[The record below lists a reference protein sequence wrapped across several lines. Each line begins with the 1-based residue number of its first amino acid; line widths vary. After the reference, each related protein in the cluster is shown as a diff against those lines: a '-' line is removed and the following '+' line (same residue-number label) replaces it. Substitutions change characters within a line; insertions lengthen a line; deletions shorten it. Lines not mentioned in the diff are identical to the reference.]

1 MLKNHSFLKR
11 MKDNLNNMFSVK
23 MGKYK
28 NATMSVAYILAA
40 SLVILTPESM
50 YGASSSVVAK
60 AQVLPSLRIEEETDN
75 AAIIQTN
82 QNNDILSEVEG
93 IQLLQGQ
100 NKENTEVLVTQA
112 IEKTN
117 QDAGEGEVVELQA
130 DEDSLLTAILVS
142 EETSIEKKVREE
154 YEELLI
160 NKENAEK
167 VAEYINVQEAKEL
180 EAIAEREAA
189 ALKAVEEQRAAE
201 EAAAK
206 AAAEEAARKAAEK
219 AAAEKAAAE
228 KAAAEKAAK
237 EKAKKEEAAKAAS
250 SKKIGKYSSKE
261 VAILERIVEAE
272 ATGEDLKGK
281 MLVANVILNRVNSKK
296 FPSSIEGVVFQKGQF
311 SPIRDGRYYKVSIK
325 DSTKEAVSRALQGE
339 DYSQGALYF
348 AARQKA
354 SSKNMRWFDSKLT
367 YLFRHGGHEFFK

>member
-180 EAIAEREAA
+180 EALAERAAA

-261 VAILERIVEAE
+261 VEILERIVEAE

>member
-180 EAIAEREAA
+180 EALAEREAA

-206 AAAEEAARKAAEK
+206 AAEEAARKAAEK

>member
-167 VAEYINVQEAKEL
+167 VAEYINVQEAK
-180 EAIAEREAA
+180 
-189 ALKAVEEQRAAE
+189 
-201 EAAAK
+201 
-206 AAAEEAARKAAEK
+206 
-219 AAAEKAAAE
+219 
-228 KAAAEKAAK
+228 
-237 EKAKKEEAAKAAS
+237 
-250 SKKIGKYSSKE
+250 
-261 VAILERIVEAE
+261 
-272 ATGEDLKGK
+272 
-281 MLVANVILNRVNSKK
+281 
-296 FPSSIEGVVFQKGQF
+296 
-311 SPIRDGRYYKVSIK
+311 
-325 DSTKEAVSRALQGE
+325 
-339 DYSQGALYF
+339 
-348 AARQKA
+348 
-354 SSKNMRWFDSKLT
+354 
-367 YLFRHGGHEFFK
+367 

>member
-40 SLVILTPESM
+40 SLVILTPETM

-180 EAIAEREAA
+180 EALAEREAA

-206 AAAEEAARKAAEK
+206 AAEEAARKAAEK